1 MGSYK
6 YFKHVSTC
14 FFFRCC
20 SQAYITLIA
29 TLLYTVEAGLKIIAF
44 GLILHPKAYLR
55 SVVHILD
62 VFIILFG

>member
-6 YFKHVSTC
+6 YFILSH
-14 FFFRCC
+14 CC
-20 SQAYITLIA
+20 SQAYITLVA

-55 SVVHILD
+55 RVFHILD
-62 VFIILFG
+62 VLIILFG